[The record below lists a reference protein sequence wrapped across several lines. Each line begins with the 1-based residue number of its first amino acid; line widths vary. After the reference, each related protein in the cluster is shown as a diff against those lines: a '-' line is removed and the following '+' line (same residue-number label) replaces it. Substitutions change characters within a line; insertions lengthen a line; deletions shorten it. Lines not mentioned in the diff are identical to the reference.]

1 MKYPF
6 FASIVILCLLLMYQI
21 HRHRDKESKAYDAF
35 LDREREANSTR
46 RKPLNDLIFIKIPL
60 DTLPVNILSDNEKV
74 SDYLSTL
81 NDLSATE
88 IINLTG
94 ISNTD
99 LKLKYGAPNI
109 DRLIRADQAYTM
121 LVRTLNDWGV
131 FLYKQGYPDEAAVVL
146 EYSVSTGTDVS
157 ATYDTLAQIYIS
169 RNQKEKIKELIP
181 FAEKTNS
188 LLTENIVNRLKAYS
202 DTPDILP

>member
-21 HRHRDKESKAYDAF
+21 HRHRNKESKVYEAF

-46 RKPLNDLIFIKIPL
+46 RKPLDDITFISIPL
-60 DTLPVNILSDNEKV
+60 ESLPTEVLSEDEKV
-74 SDYLSTL
+74 SDWLSTL
-81 NDLSATE
+81 RDLSATE

-99 LKLKYGAPNI
+99 LKLKYGAPNL
-109 DRLIRADQAYTM
+109 DRLMRADQAYTM
-121 LVRTLNDWGV
+121 LVRTLNDWGIY
-131 FLYKQGYPDEAAVVL
+131 LWKNGYLDEAASIL

-157 ATYDTLAQIYIS
+157 STYDSLAQIYIS
-169 RNQKEKIKELIP
+169 LGQKDKIKELIP
-181 FAEKTNS
+181 QAEKTNS
-188 LLTENIVNRLKAYS
+188 LLTANIVNKLNAFF
-202 DTPDILP
+202 DTQDILP

>member
-146 EYSVSTGTDVS
+146 EYSVSTGTDVT

-188 LLTENIVNRLKAYS
+188 LLTENIVNKLKAYS